1 MAASNYNKTK
11 HLVSPGSRDVRPQA
25 YHDSMYIGLI
35 LFLWKEIKILFS
47 WPWKTKENLNKS
59 KWITV
64 QTKMAIKLQH

>member
-35 LFLWKEIKILFS
+35 LFLW
-47 WPWKTKENLNKS
+47 PWKTKENLNKS